1 MKICIRPDVFNSHMK
16 ENKSVCFSFAKPPW
30 TINALFTLSIT
41 EMNLNHHNSESKA
54 HGKDWVIFLE
64 YSELCTSFLF
74 LIPQSPL
81 ALQEVVFMAAGVFQN
96 TIVWEVMSCWNTM
109 AATDTK
115 KATPKVLRSHALCVY
130 RAILVRWKNIKSRE
144 ATRKKKRAGRNN
156 KVLLLHTNKIKN
168 RSWERKWKSGI
179 YSTQMNGWISFINM
193 ISHLAGHNGGRN

>member
-74 LIPQSPL
+74 LIPQRPEPSSI
-81 ALQEVVFMAAGVFQN
+81 AG
-96 TIVWEVMSCWNTM
+96 S
-109 AATDTK
+109 
-115 KATPKVLRSHALCVY
+115 CVY
-130 RAILVRWKNIKSRE
+130 GCRCFSKHHCMRGDVMLEHYGSNRHKKSH
-144 ATRKKKRAGRNN
+144 TQSPQITCSVCLQSDTSSLKK
-156 KVLLLHTNKIKN
+156 
-168 RSWERKWKSGI
+168 
-179 YSTQMNGWISFINM
+179 Y
-193 ISHLAGHNGGRN
+193 